1 MCVWGF
7 HLDALE
13 WKSERDWTWCWGV
26 SRGFYKE
33 SPTELGWQYA
43 HLHREKREIFK
54 RWEVDR
60 MPINSVRN
68 PLSNPYERNSVL
80 VFIHH

>member
-1 MCVWGF
+1 MVLGGITRV
-7 HLDALE
+7 LQ
-13 WKSERDWTWCWGV
+13 R
-26 SRGFYKE
+26 E
-33 SPTELGWQYA
+33 SNRAWLAVCPPPQK
-43 HLHREKREIFK
+43 KREIFK